1 MMIVSVSVSV
11 LRRRNKMHPLDALL
25 HGMIDQREHD
35 RAQWHKAAVSKSKS
49 CLNSNAGG
57 QDAVRREVSVSV
69 NVTTEGENTTNPVL
83 GDDGKKKLGLVVDTA
98 ADEDDDGDD
107 GEEELIWDDTAVGVP
122 LRGVLSVLD
131 EIGFRKASAAA
142 VQSIATA
149 ATKY

>member
-1 MMIVSVSVSV
+1 
-11 LRRRNKMHPLDALL
+11 MHPLDALL

-49 CLNSNAGG
+49 CVNSNAGG
-57 QDAVRREVSVSV
+57 QEAAVRREVNVNV
-69 NVTTEGENTTNPVL
+69 NVTTPGTEGENENITNPVL
-83 GDDGKKKLGLVVDTA
+83 GDDEKKKHGLKIDTGA
-98 ADEDDDGDD
+98 ASVEEDDDGDD